1 MDSGWFKEARKTRI
15 YIFREAKVS
24 AISQA
29 TVILPPITRKEMQN
43 KYTTAR
49 LVLDNVAPGDAEFI
63 LRLVNTAGWLR
74 FIGDRNIRTPE
85 DARAYVQKI
94 LDSPHQHYWVVRL
107 REENIPAGII
117 TLLKRDYLEHHDIGF
132 AFLPEYGGKGY
143 AYEAAVAVLDD
154 TINDPAHNAILA
166 ITMADN
172 SSSIK
177 LLTQLGLRFEREMT
191 VGEEVL
197 LVHGVQR

>member
-1 MDSGWFKEARKTRI
+1 MAPQKVRRTRI
-15 YIFREAKVS
+15 YIFREAKVN

-74 FIGDRNIRTPE
+74 FIGDRNIRTVE

-177 LLTQLGLRFEREMT
+177 LLKQLGLRFEREMT

>member
-1 MDSGWFKEARKTRI
+1 MRRTRV
-15 YIFREAKVS
+15 YIFIEAKVS
-24 AISQA
+24 AISSSA
-29 TVILPPITRKEMQN
+29 AILPPITRKEMQN

-154 TINDPAHNAILA
+154 TINEPAHNAILA

-177 LLTQLGLRFEREMT
+177 LLKQLGLRFEREMT

>member
-63 LRLVNTAGWLR
+63 LRLVNTAGWLM

-85 DARAYVQKI
+85 DALAYVQKI

-177 LLTQLGLRFEREMT
+177 LLKQLGLRFEREMT

>member
-1 MDSGWFKEARKTRI
+1 MRRTRI

-74 FIGDRNIRTPE
+74 FIGDRNIRTAE

-94 LDSPHQHYWVVRL
+94 
-107 REENIPAGII
+107 
-117 TLLKRDYLEHHDIGF
+117 
-132 AFLPEYGGKGY
+132 
-143 AYEAAVAVLDD
+143 
-154 TINDPAHNAILA
+154 
-166 ITMADN
+166 
-172 SSSIK
+172 
-177 LLTQLGLRFEREMT
+177 
-191 VGEEVL
+191 
-197 LVHGVQR
+197 

>member
-1 MDSGWFKEARKTRI
+1 MDSGWFKEARETRI
-15 YIFREAKVS
+15 YIFREAKVN

-49 LVLDNVAPGDAEFI
+49 LVLDNVAPVDAEFI

-74 FIGDRNIRTPE
+74 FIGDRNIRTAE

-177 LLTQLGLRFEREMT
+177 LLKQLGLRFEREMT

>member
-1 MDSGWFKEARKTRI
+1 
-15 YIFREAKVS
+15 
-24 AISQA
+24 
-29 TVILPPITRKEMQN
+29 MQN

-74 FIGDRNIRTPE
+74 FIGDRNIRTVE

-117 TLLKRDYLEHHDIGF
+117 TLLKRDYLEHYDVGF
-132 AFLPEYGGKGY
+132 AFLPEYAGRGY
-143 AYEAAVAVLDD
+143 AHEAAVCAMNDMINEHAHSAILATTVLDD

-177 LLTQLGLRFEREMT
+177 LLKQLGLRFEREMT